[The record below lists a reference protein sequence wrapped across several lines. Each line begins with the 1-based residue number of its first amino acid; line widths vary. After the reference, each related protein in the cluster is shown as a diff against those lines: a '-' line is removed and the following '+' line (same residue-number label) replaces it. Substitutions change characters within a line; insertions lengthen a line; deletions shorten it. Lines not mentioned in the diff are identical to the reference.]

1 MRKQPDK
8 NSSFTPCADIK
19 ICGILISIYYLCACV
34 RSRAGSRQEICP
46 AADGKTEKIGE
57 FLHDGR
63 IAAFHCQDI
72 SQCHI
77 WFFHLGILFP
87 FDIKYFISRRHLY
100 PSFLLPV
107 APARSA
113 FLHLPGL
120 SPGHHYNSRSF
131 RSEQLSAGHKEHSP
145 RYIFFFFPIASAS
158 FVICFR

>member
-1 MRKQPDK
+1 MDTFYDFQNRHH
-8 NSSFTPCADIK
+8 
-19 ICGILISIYYLCACV
+19 ISVLFFFRDFQDPQWFNPV
-34 RSRAGSRQEICP
+34 
-46 AADGKTEKIGE
+46 
-57 FLHDGR
+57 HDGR